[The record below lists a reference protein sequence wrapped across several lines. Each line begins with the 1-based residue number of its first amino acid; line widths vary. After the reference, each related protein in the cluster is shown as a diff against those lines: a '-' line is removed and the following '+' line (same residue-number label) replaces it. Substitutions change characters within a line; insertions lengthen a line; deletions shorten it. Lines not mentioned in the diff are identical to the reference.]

1 MRKTLLLFLLIAV
14 SGVKPIQA
22 QGIYFPPI
30 TPGSNW
36 DTLSPASLG
45 WCLQPIDSLYAYLQN
60 ENTKGFILLKD
71 GKIVLEK
78 YFGNF
83 TKDSLWY
90 WASAG
95 KTLTS
100 FLVGRAKEMG
110 ILTLQDKTSQYLGT
124 GWSNCTMQQEDSI
137 TIRHQLTMTTGLDD
151 GVPDNHCTIDT
162 CLNYLATAGSRWAYH
177 NAPYTLLESVLEN
190 ATSQNINA
198 ITNQVLKG
206 PTGMTGLWYTTGFD
220 RVYFSNTRSMARFG
234 LLIQNNGIW
243 DQDTI
248 LHDPVYKSQMLNSSQ
263 AINLSYGYL
272 WWLNGKSSYM
282 VPTSQLVFP
291 GSYAP
296 DAPADMVAG
305 IGKNGQLVSISRNKG
320 LVMVRMGE
328 SPSSPGSEVPIQLC
342 NQIWKRLNEIMCST
356 VSLPDLS
363 QENVAKTLYPN
374 PATDRICLPEG
385 TDKLE
390 LFDAMGNR
398 VLVADRQHEVD
409 IHMLKPGLYAARIYS
424 GEHIYISRMMKR

>member
-1 MRKTLLLFLLIAV
+1 MQKFILLLLTLFTLSMKTGNTQSL
-14 SGVKPIQA
+14 
-22 QGIYFPPI
+22 YFPPN
-30 TPGSNW
+30 SASASW

-45 WCLQPIDSLYAYLQN
+45 WCLPPIDSLYDYLQN
-60 ENTKGFILLKD
+60 ENTRGFILLKD

-78 YFGNF
+78 YFGSF
-83 TKDSLWY
+83 TKDSFWY

-95 KTLTS
+95 KTITS
-100 FLVGRAKEMG
+100 FLVGRAREMG
-110 ILTLQDKTSQYLGT
+110 FLSLQDKTSQYLGT
-124 GWSNCTMQQEDSI
+124 GWTNCSSVQEDSI
-137 TIRHQLTMTTGLDD
+137 TIHHQLTMTSGLDD

-162 CLNYLATAGSRWAYH
+162 CLNYLAPAGTRWAYH

-198 ITNQVLKG
+198 ITNQVLKV
-206 PTGMTGLWYTTGFD
+206 PTGMNGLWYTTGFD
-220 RVYFSNTRSMARFG
+220 RVYFSTTRSMARFG

-248 LHDPVYKSQMLNSSQ
+248 LYDPVYKSQMLNSSQ

-272 WWLNGKSSYM
+272 WWLNGKATYM

-342 NQIWKRLNEIMCST
+342 NQIWKRLNEIMCT
-356 VSLPDLS
+356 PAGLPE
-363 QENVAKTLYPN
+363 ENHDAFFQALYPN
-374 PATDRICLPEG
+374 PVTDRLYIPG
-385 TDKLE
+385 GISKFE
-390 LFDAMGNR
+390 LFNAIGELI
-398 VLVADRQHEVD
+398 LVSGTKPEIDVHF
-409 IHMLKPGLYAARIYS
+409 LKPGIYYARIHS
-424 GEHIYISRMMKR
+424 GKGIFRTKIIKQ